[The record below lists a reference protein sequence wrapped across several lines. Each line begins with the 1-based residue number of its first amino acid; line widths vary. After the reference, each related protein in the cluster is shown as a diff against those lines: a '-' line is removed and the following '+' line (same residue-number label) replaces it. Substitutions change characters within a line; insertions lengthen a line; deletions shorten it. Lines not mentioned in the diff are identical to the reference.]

1 MLSLVNQNKQHAK
14 KDNAILQAM
23 TTSRNYIFATYSK
36 VKWYHIN
43 LFGQTSILILS

>member
-14 KDNAILQAM
+14 KHTAIIQAM

-36 VKWYHIN
+36 VK
-43 LFGQTSILILS
+43 